1 MNMTALGTVTI
12 VTLVAG
18 TLGMMAVGR
27 RIGVRQVTRD
37 PEAKAGSGAIEGAVF
52 GVLGLLI
59 AFTFSHAAQR
69 YDIRRDALVDEA
81 NSVST
86 AWMNLD
92 LLPAASQ
99 PPLREKFRQYLD
111 ARLDLFKALAIGEEI
126 EAELARANALQTEI
140 WNLSV
145 AACREAEAPSA
156 PLVVLPALTEMFS
169 VATARTAGAQ
179 MHNPWIVYLLMG
191 VLVIAGSLL
200 AGYNMG
206 VGQIRSRV
214 HSLAF
219 VLTLSVAIY
228 VILDYEFPRVGL
240 IRLQHFD
247 HLLDNLRQSM
257 NP

>member
-1 MNMTALGTVTI
+1 M
-12 VTLVAG
+12 VTLVFG

-69 YDIRRDALVDEA
+69 YDIRRDTLVDEA
-81 NSVST
+81 NSIGT

-92 LLPAASQ
+92 LLPAAAQ

-111 ARLDLFKALAIGEEI
+111 ARLNVFNALAVRDEIGP
-126 EAELARANALQTEI
+126 ELARANTLQSEI
-140 WNLSV
+140 WTLSV
-145 AACREAEAPSA
+145 AACRESGSQSTT
-156 PLVVLPALTEMFS
+156 LVLLPALSDMFS
-169 VATARTAGAQ
+169 VATVRTMGAQ

-206 VGQIRSRV
+206 VGQIRSMV

-240 IRLQHFD
+240 IRLQYFD
-247 HLLDNLRQSM
+247 QVLIDLRQSM